1 MIKRILTILIVA
13 LAFSCQKK
21 SMEKEAETIK
31 RSFES
36 YLPEVDTFLLKKAD
50 FYNEIVSNGTLEALQ
65 KTQVRFKTGGIIE
78 KLNVKNGQKV
88 KKGRLMARLENTK
101 QNLSLKRVT
110 IDFDNAKIKL
120 SDELVSYTRGK
131 STDTTEIPAM
141 ALKNF
146 YLKSGY
152 RSAELALKEARI
164 NLQNTRIRT
173 PFSGRVANLKKK
185 SYDQANA
192 GEVLCLLIDDAEFE
206 VVFSIIE
213 AEISLL
219 KEGQKIEVAPFS
231 FEAQYEAKIS
241 SINPQVDKNGLIQV
255 KALVKNTD
263 GRLMEGLN
271 VRITAR
277 QVVPDQLVVPKKAV
291 LPRDGRK
298 VVFTYNPEEKMAYW
312 NYVQTMLENTD
323 AYTIKQGGDL
333 KKGEWVIVEG
343 NLNLAHESKVKLI
356 QPQ

>member
-120 SDELVSYTRGK
+120 SDELVSYTREK
-131 STDTTEIPAM
+131 AQTP
-141 ALKNF
+141 LK
-146 YLKSGY
+146 YPQWPLKTF
-152 RSAELALKEARI
+152 I
-164 NLQNTRIRT
+164 
-173 PFSGRVANLKKK
+173 
-185 SYDQANA
+185 
-192 GEVLCLLIDDAEFE
+192 
-206 VVFSIIE
+206 
-213 AEISLL
+213 
-219 KEGQKIEVAPFS
+219 
-231 FEAQYEAKIS
+231 
-241 SINPQVDKNGLIQV
+241 
-255 KALVKNTD
+255 
-263 GRLMEGLN
+263 
-271 VRITAR
+271 
-277 QVVPDQLVVPKKAV
+277 
-291 LPRDGRK
+291 
-298 VVFTYNPEEKMAYW
+298 
-312 NYVQTMLENTD
+312 
-323 AYTIKQGGDL
+323 
-333 KKGEWVIVEG
+333 
-343 NLNLAHESKVKLI
+343 
-356 QPQ
+356 